1 MCSSQASW
9 SEFSSIPFRSG
20 FPKSRFGVHPGS
32 QTPKAMSTYPE
43 SKCSWLLSQA
53 HPSDAEGAAV
63 ENKKVQLGLGMLT
76 GVRTPRKFV
85 NLTRQERLSHFPPS
99 ASCYHWLEFYHQGS
113 CSFGLST
120 ILSLRVWVQATEP
133 WKWCGSR
140 TLRQHPGQ
148 RGLANC
154 VCLEEEGDAAA
165 GKTERSSE
173 KEEAWGHLPIW

>member
-9 SEFSSIPFRSG
+9 SEFSSVPFQSG
-20 FPKSRFGVHPGS
+20 FPKSRFGMRPGS
-32 QTPKAMSTYPE
+32 QTPKAMSAYLE

-53 HPSDAEGAAV
+53 HPSGAEGTAA

-120 ILSLRVWVQATEP
+120 FCP
-133 WKWCGSR
+133 WESECKPQSPGNGAAPGPWGN
-140 TLRQHPGQ
+140 PGQ